1 MAAFVE
7 RQPESLRERLQRA
20 IEGQGAFHR
29 FRDPVHREGLAE
41 PWYAFCAD
49 RRLSR
54 ALEFLADNGI
64 RVG

>member
-1 MAAFVE
+1 M
-7 RQPESLRERLQRA
+7 RERLQRA
-20 IEGQGAFHR
+20 IEGKGAFHR

-49 RRLSR
+49 RRLGR
-54 ALEFLADNGI
+54 AREFLADNGI